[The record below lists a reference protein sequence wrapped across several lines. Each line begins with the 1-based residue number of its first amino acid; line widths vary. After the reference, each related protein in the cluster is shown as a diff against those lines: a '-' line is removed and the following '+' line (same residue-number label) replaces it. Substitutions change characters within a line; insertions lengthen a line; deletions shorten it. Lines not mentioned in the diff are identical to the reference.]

1 MSSPYLPLAAGM
13 IFGLSSVLASADL
26 TLSPIG
32 SVRFGEAADLF
43 DQSAAEIVAYDVR
56 ARRIY
61 VVNGSTDSV
70 DIVDAA
76 DPANP
81 LPLGTID
88 LSAYGNPNSIA
99 IHPRLDEI
107 AVAIGN
113 PDKSKRGSV
122 VFLDSFGQIRD
133 VVEVGYL
140 PDMLTYDST
149 GRRLVVANEGEPTE
163 DYSFDPEGSVSII
176 ESTARGA
183 GHLVS
188 EITFGALTVQDVAG
202 VRISGPEGTTIARD
216 LEPEYVT
223 IDEQD
228 RFAYVTCQENNAI
241 ITIDLGRGR
250 LAGIFGLGA
259 KDHAA
264 LGNALDASDKD
275 DMIRIANWPLKGLY
289 MPDGIA
295 SYSVA
300 STGRFGRTRKQ
311 TYLVTANEG
320 DAREWGDYI
329 DESRV
334 KDLDLDPSAFPLHD
348 ILKTNEAIGR
358 LNVITTQGDVD
369 GDGDFDELYSFG
381 TRSFSI
387 FSTAGDLVFDSGDM
401 IERYIAE
408 NFAADFNADHGASG
422 SFDNRSDNKGPEPET
437 VEIGS
442 IGDRTYAFV
451 GLERISGIMVF
462 DITDPRDVSIVTYAH
477 NRDFSVEFDEDNP
490 GASAAAGDLG
500 PEGLDFIPADRS
512 PSGKPLLVVGNE
524 VSGTTTIYE
533 ISQP

>member
-13 IFGLSSVLASADL
+13 IFGLSAGLANADL

-32 SVRFGEAADLF
+32 STRFGEAADIF
-43 DQSAAEIVAYDVR
+43 DKSAAEIVAYD
-56 ARRIY
+56 ARTSRVY

-70 DIVDAA
+70 DVIDAA

-81 LPLGTID
+81 VALGTID
-88 LSAYGNPNSIA
+88 LSAFGNPNSIA

-113 PDKSKRGSV
+113 ADKSKRGSV
-122 VFLDSFGQIRD
+122 VFLDSAGQIRD

-140 PDMLTYDST
+140 PDMLTYDSR
-149 GRRLVVANEGEPTE
+149 GRRLVVANEGEPTD

-176 ESTARGA
+176 EAAGRG
-183 GHLVS
+183 GHRVN
-188 EITFGALTVQDVAG
+188 EVTFGQLTTRDLAG

-216 LEPEYVT
+216 LEPEYVA

-241 ITIDLGRGR
+241 LTIDLDRGR
-250 LAGIFGLGA
+250 VAGIFGLGA
-259 KDHAA
+259 KDHAV
-264 LGNALDASDKD
+264 LGNALDASDRD
-275 DMIRIANWPLKGLY
+275 DMIRIANWPVKGLF

-295 SYSVA
+295 SYSVRDK
-300 STGRFGRTRKQ
+300 SKFGKNRKQ

-381 TRSFSI
+381 ARSFSI
-387 FSTAGDLVFDSGDM
+387 FSTTGELVFDSGDM
-401 IERYIAE
+401 IERHIAE
-408 NFAADFNADHGASG
+408 NFPADFNADHAASG
-422 SFDNRSDNKGPEPET
+422 SFDNRSDNKGPEPEAI
-437 VEIGS
+437 EIGT
-442 IGDRTYAFV
+442 IGDKTYVFV

-462 DITDPRDVSIVTYAH
+462 DITDPRDVSISTFAH
-477 NRDFSVEFDEDNP
+477 NRDFSVEFDEDNL
-490 GASAAAGDLG
+490 GDVGAAGDLG
-500 PEGLDFIPADRS
+500 PEGLDFVPAERS
-512 PSGKPLLVVGNE
+512 PSGKPLLIVGNE